1 MAEPTLF
8 DEASLALIASGGA
21 GKDGKV
27 YSIKPVPEYGP
38 EKVTNGDF
46 ATDSNWNKGSGTTIS
61 GGKANFSNASSV
73 SLYQNICTPGSVRAT
88 FSVTDYTSGS
98 LKIYACGY
106 PIGTSLIE
114 ATAVGDYSVEINT
127 TGGNGNIIF
136 G

>member
-46 ATDSNWNKGSGTTIS
+46 ATDSDWTKGSGTTIS

-73 SLYQNICTPGSVRAT
+73 SLYQNIGTPGSVIAT
-88 FSVTDYTSGS
+88 FQ
-98 LKIYACGY
+98 LQ
-106 PIGTSLIE
+106 
-114 ATAVGDYSVEINT
+114 T
-127 TGGNGNIIF
+127 TQVVV
-136 G
+136 